1 VSIGETLA
9 QAREKAGL
17 TVDDVAAR
25 TRLRRTLVSKIEE
38 DDFSLCGGDFYSRG
52 HLRNIAVVVGIDPE
66 PLIAEYDRTYAESA
80 APRASEVFESETAAR
95 PERTGPNWTAAMAAA
110 LVLVLG
116 YAVVTAFTGDDGN
129 RRRTVA
135 EREATTTAPATPT
148 TSAPAPTPSE
158 SAVAQ
163 APRDKV
169 TVVLRAKGTSWVR
182 ATSGNGKELFEGLI
196 EDESMTFTDRSLV
209 RLVLGNAGA
218 VALTVNGQQIG
229 APGKAGQ
236 VARVEFTRDD
246 PSSG

>member
-1 VSIGETLA
+1 MSIGETLA

-25 TRLRRTLVSKIEE
+25 TRLRRTLVSNIER
-38 DDFSLCGGDFYSRG
+38 DDYTLCGGDFYSRG

-66 PLIAEYDRTYAESA
+66 PLIAKYDRTYAESA
-80 APRASEVFESETAAR
+80 APRASDVFESETAAR

-116 YAVVTAFTGDDGN
+116 YAVVTAFTGEEPS

-135 EREATTTAPATPT
+135 GPDTTATTSPS
-148 TSAPAPTPSE
+148 TSPPAPSPSE

-163 APRDKV
+163 VPRDKV
-169 TVVLRAKGTSWVR
+169 TVVLRAKGASWVR
-182 ATSGNGKELFEGLI
+182 ATSRNDKELFEGLV

-218 VALTVNGQQIG
+218 VSLTVNGQQIG
-229 APGKAGQ
+229 SPGRTGQ
-236 VARVEFTRDD
+236 VARVEFTRAD